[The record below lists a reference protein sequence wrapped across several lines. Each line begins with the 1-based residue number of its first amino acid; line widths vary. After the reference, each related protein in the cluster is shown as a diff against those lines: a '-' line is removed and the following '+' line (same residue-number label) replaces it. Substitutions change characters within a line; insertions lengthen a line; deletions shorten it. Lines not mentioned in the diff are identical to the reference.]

1 MIKNLLLLAFVFS
14 FLSGSALGQDYI
26 QSISKFQEELNAEFK
41 NPDES
46 PLSAK
51 ERKEFNGLP
60 FYPVDEHFRVIAK
73 FEKLPQRSLFQMK
86 TTANSIKDYDVY
98 GVLTFSLEGKEY
110 RLNVYQSHVL
120 RTQKKYEDYLF
131 LPFTDLTNGTETYG
145 GGRYMDLKIPSGDTM
160 ELDFN
165 KAYNP
170 FCAYSDG
177 YACPIP
183 PRENDLQLA
192 VRAGVMYS
200 PKK

>member
-14 FLSGSALGQDYI
+14 FLSVSALGQGYI
-26 QSISKFQEELNAEFK
+26 QSISEFQETLNAEFK
-41 NPDES
+41 DADES

-51 ERKEFNGLP
+51 ERKDFKGLP

-73 FEKLPQRSLFQMK
+73 FEKLPPRSLFQMK

-98 GVLTFSLEGKEY
+98 GVLTFSLEGKGY

-120 RTQKKYEDYLF
+120 RTQEKYKDYLF

-170 FCAYSDG
+170 FCAYSEG

-183 PRENDLQLA
+183 PRENDLQLE

>member
-1 MIKNLLLLAFVFS
+1 M
-14 FLSGSALGQDYI
+14 GQDYKN
-26 QSISKFQEELNAEFK
+26 SILEFQDELNAEFK
-41 NPDES
+41 NQDES

-51 ERKEFNGLP
+51 DRKEFTGLP
-60 FYPVDEHFRVIAK
+60 FYPVDEHFWVIAK
-73 FEKLPQRSLFQMK
+73 FEKLPPRSLFQMK

-98 GVLTFSLEGKEY
+98 GLLTFSLEEKEY
-110 RLNVYQSHVL
+110 CLNVYQSHVF
-120 RTQKKYEDYLF
+120 RTQEKYKDYLF
-131 LPFTDLTNGTETYG
+131 LPFTDLTNVTETYG

-165 KAYNP
+165 KVYNP

-177 YACPIP
+177 YACPIL